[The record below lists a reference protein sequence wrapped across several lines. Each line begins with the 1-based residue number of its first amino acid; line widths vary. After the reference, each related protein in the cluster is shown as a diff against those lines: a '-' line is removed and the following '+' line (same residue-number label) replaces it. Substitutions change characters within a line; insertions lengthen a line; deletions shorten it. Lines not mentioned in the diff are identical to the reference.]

1 MISLFHR
8 SPSIVHRRA
17 RPLQR
22 NIILERVYFGNDA
35 IVKCHET
42 DVKLSRAARY
52 EIPRSY
58 GSDAVLSVVAKLAT
72 IEQIATAI
80 AIAMVRS
87 CPCARVNYCIDC
99 LFLLPLF
106 S

>member
-35 IVKCHET
+35 IVKCYET

-52 EIPRSY
+52 EIPRSC
-58 GSDAVLSVVAKLAT
+58 GSDVVLSVVAITCDDRIDCNRDSDCYGSFVSL
-72 IEQIATAI
+72 
-80 AIAMVRS
+80 RS
-87 CPCARVNYCIDC
+87 CK
-99 LFLLPLF
+99 LLY
-106 S
+106 